1 MMKLGRTLAMAAAL
15 LAPAAGTA
23 AAADF
28 GDAAY
33 GMPVPFVQGEIA
45 DDAIVP
51 VGQRYRVVRPA
62 PIYQAPAY
70 ENGYGN
76 GQDYTY
82 GQYPDPQGA
91 YAQEPLPPRPNGRCL
106 GPSQIENM
114 LAAQG
119 WRRFVNPQ
127 RGVDVVGL
135 TASRPNGLTYRL
147 KLDRCTGVI
156 LQANLLDQ
164 PDTRRN
170 YGYNPDAPP
179 PGY

>member
-1 MMKLGRTLAMAAAL
+1 MSTRQRILAAAVGMGL
-15 LAPAAGTA
+15 GLAALAGSA

-28 GDAAY
+28 GDSTY
-33 GMPVPFVQGEIA
+33 GLQVPYIQGDVGDDQPVL
-45 DDAIVP
+45 
-51 VGQRYRVVRPA
+51 VGQRTRIIQPQYYDPPA
-62 PIYQAPAY
+62 DYQQ
-70 ENGYGN
+70 GYA
-76 GQDYTY
+76 
-82 GQYPDPQGA
+82 QYPDQGA
-91 YAQEPLPPRPNGRCL
+91 YLQEPLPPRPNGRCL
-106 GPSQIENM
+106 QSNQIERM
-114 LAAQG
+114 LSNQG

-164 PDTRRN
+164 PDTRRS
-170 YGYNPDAPP
+170 YSYNPDAPP